1 VEAEMKIPIAQRWI
15 TPNGGDLKVGACYRC
30 GKPVKPGK
38 ATVMEEDMHACQFH
52 DLGVPEENISALVV
66 VGLDCAKT
74 LRRLAVEEGTPNTPE
89 RRPEV
94 LERASVF
101 NAKKRQAMLDL
112 KPEDGLY
119 CVKDVI
125 LAYCDF
131 VDQVIE
137 EQRPKAGLKS
147 R

>member
-1 VEAEMKIPIAQRWI
+1 MKIPIAQRWI
-15 TPNGGDLKVGACYRC
+15 MPKGGSYEVGICFRC

-52 DLGVPEENISALVV
+52 DMGVPEENISGLMV

-89 RRPEV
+89 RRLEV
-94 LERASVF
+94 LERAHAY
-101 NAKKRQAMLDL
+101 NAKERQETLALEHGAPLYSL
-112 KPEDGLY
+112 KE
-119 CVKDVI
+119 KT

-131 VDQVIE
+131 IDKVIE
-137 EQRPKAGLKS
+137 EQRQQTGLKS